1 MNFEKSYDSP
11 YDDVDVGLKKFMT
24 GVYSWMT
31 IGVLITAVV
40 ALLMVKTGAVYS
52 LLKSSMFWVVS
63 IIELILVVFFAVRVW
78 KMSKTTATVV
88 YLGYSALNG
97 ITLSSIFLI
106 YAKSSI
112 ASTFFVATIM
122 FGAFSLYGMFAKGD
136 LTRWSRPLM
145 MGLFG
150 LIIVSILNIFM
161 KSSGLEW
168 IISIAGVALFSI
180 LTIYDT
186 FKLKQQ
192 YLTFNSNY
200 DTAINDNVAIF
211 GALTLY
217 LDFINLFL
225 YLLRLLGN
233 SRD

>member
-1 MNFEKSYDSP
+1 MNFEKTYDSP
-11 YDDVDVGLKKFMT
+11 YDDVDLGLKKFMT
-24 GVYSWMT
+24 GVYSWMA
-31 IGVLITAVV
+31 IGVLITAVI

-52 LLKSSMFWVVS
+52 LLKSSMFLVVS
-63 IIELILVVFFAVRVW
+63 AIELILVIFFAMRVW

-97 ITLSSIFLI
+97 VTLSSIFLL

-168 IISIAGVALFSI
+168 IISIAGVALFSL

-200 DTAINDNVAIF
+200 DTAISENIAIF

>member
-1 MNFEKSYDSP
+1 MNFERSYDSP

-40 ALLMVKTGAVYS
+40 ALLMVKTGAVNS

-225 YLLRLLGN
+225 YLLRFFGGN
-233 SRD
+233 KD

>member
-1 MNFEKSYDSP
+1 MNLEKTYDSP

-24 GVYSWMT
+24 GVYSWMA

-40 ALLMVKTGAVYS
+40 ALLMVKTGAVNF
-52 LLKSSMFWVVS
+52 LLKSSMFLVVS
-63 IIELILVVFFAVRVW
+63 VIEFILVVFFAVRVW

-161 KSSGLEW
+161 KSSGLQW

-225 YLLRLLGN
+225 YLLRFFGGN
-233 SRD
+233 KD

>member
-97 ITLSSIFLI
+97 ITLYSIFLI

>member
-1 MNFEKSYDSP
+1 MNLEKTYDSP
-11 YDDVDVGLKKFMT
+11 YDDVDTGLKKFMT

-31 IGVLITAVV
+31 LGVLITAVV
-40 ALLMVKTGAVYS
+40 ALIMEKTGAVQA
-52 LLKSSMFWVVS
+52 LLKSSMFLVISV
-63 IIELILVVFFAVRVW
+63 IELILVVFFAMRVW

-97 ITLSSIFLI
+97 VTLSSIFLM
-106 YAKSSI
+106 YAKSAI
-112 ASTFFVATIM
+112 ASTFFVAAVM
-122 FGAFSLYGMFAKGD
+122 FGAFSLYGMFTKGD

-145 MGLFG
+145 MGVFG

-168 IISIAGVALFSI
+168 IISIVGVVLFSL

-186 FKLKQQ
+186 FKLKEQ
-192 YLTFNSNY
+192 YLSLNSGY
-200 DTAINDNVAIF
+200 DTVATDNVAIF

-225 YLLRLLGN
+225 YLLRFFGGN
-233 SRD
+233 KD

>member
-1 MNFEKSYDSP
+1 MNFEKTYDSP
-11 YDDVDVGLKKFMT
+11 YDDVDLGLKKFMT
-24 GVYSWMT
+24 GVYSWMA

-52 LLKSSMFWVVS
+52 LLKSSMFLVVS
-63 IIELILVVFFAVRVW
+63 AIELILVIFFAMRVW

-97 ITLSSIFLI
+97 VTLSSIFLL

-168 IISIAGVALFSI
+168 IISIAGVALFSL

-200 DTAINDNVAIF
+200 DTAISENIAIF

>member
-97 ITLSSIFLI
+97 VTLSSIFLM

-112 ASTFFVATIM
+112 ASTFFIAAVM
-122 FGAFSLYGMFAKGD
+122 FGVFSLYGMFAKGD
-136 LTRWSRPLM
+136 LTRWTRPLM

-150 LIIVSILNIFM
+150 VIIVSILNIFM
-161 KSSGLEW
+161 KSSGLQW
-168 IISIAGVALFSI
+168 IISIAGVVLFSL

-186 FKLKQQ
+186 FKLKEQ
-192 YLTFNSNY
+192 YLSLNSSY
-200 DTAINDNVAIF
+200 DSAITDNVAIF

-225 YLLRLLGN
+225 YLLRFFGGN
-233 SRD
+233 KD

>member
-1 MNFEKSYDSP
+1 MNFEKTYDSP

-24 GVYSWMT
+24 GVYSWMA

-40 ALLMVKTGAVYS
+40 ALLMVQTGAVYS

-78 KMSKTTATVV
+78 KMSKTTATIV

-97 ITLSSIFLI
+97 VTLSSIFLI

-112 ASTFFVATIM
+112 ASTFFIAAVM

-168 IISIAGVALFSI
+168 IISIAGVALFSL

-200 DTAINDNVAIF
+200 DTAVNDNVAIF

-225 YLLRLLGN
+225 YPLRLLGN

>member
-1 MNFEKSYDSP
+1 MNFEKTYDSP
-11 YDDVDVGLKKFMT
+11 YDDVDLGLKKFMT
-24 GVYSWMT
+24 GVYSWMA

-52 LLKSSMFWVVS
+52 LLKSSMFLVVS
-63 IIELILVVFFAVRVW
+63 AIELILVIFFAMCVW

-97 ITLSSIFLI
+97 VTLSSIFLL

-168 IISIAGVALFSI
+168 IISIAGVALFSL

-200 DTAINDNVAIF
+200 DTAISENIAIF

>member
-1 MNFEKSYDSP
+1 MNFEKTYDSP

-24 GVYSWMT
+24 GVYSWMA

-40 ALLMVKTGAVYS
+40 ALLMVQTGAVYS

-78 KMSKTTATVV
+78 KMSKTTATIV

-97 ITLSSIFLI
+97 VTLSSIFLI

-112 ASTFFVATIM
+112 ASTFFIAAVM

-168 IISIAGVALFSI
+168 IISIAGVALFSL

-200 DTAINDNVAIF
+200 DTAVNDNVAIF

-225 YLLRLLGN
+225 YLLRIFGN
-233 SRD
+233 SKD

>member
-1 MNFEKSYDSP
+1 MNFEKTYDSP
-11 YDDVDVGLKKFMT
+11 YDDVDLSLKKFMT
-24 GVYSWMT
+24 GVYSWMA

-52 LLKSSMFWVVS
+52 LLKSSMFLVVS
-63 IIELILVVFFAVRVW
+63 AIELILVIFFAMRVW

-97 ITLSSIFLI
+97 VTLSSIFLL

-168 IISIAGVALFSI
+168 IISIAGVALFSL

-200 DTAINDNVAIF
+200 DTAISENIAIF

>member
-1 MNFEKSYDSP
+1 MNFEKTYDSP

-24 GVYSWMT
+24 GVYSWMA

-40 ALLMVKTGAVYS
+40 ALLMVQTGAVYS
-52 LLKSSMFWVVS
+52 LLKSSMFLVVS
-63 IIELILVVFFAVRVW
+63 VIEFILVVFFAVRVW

-122 FGAFSLYGMFAKGD
+122 FGAFSLYGIFAKGD

-168 IISIAGVALFSI
+168 IISIAGVALFSL

-200 DTAINDNVAIF
+200 DTAVNDNVAIF

-225 YLLRLLGN
+225 YLLRIFGN
-233 SRD
+233 SKD

>member
-1 MNFEKSYDSP
+1 
-11 YDDVDVGLKKFMT
+11 
-24 GVYSWMT
+24 
-31 IGVLITAVV
+31 
-40 ALLMVKTGAVYS
+40 
-52 LLKSSMFWVVS
+52 
-63 IIELILVVFFAVRVW
+63 
-78 KMSKTTATVV
+78 
-88 YLGYSALNG
+88 
-97 ITLSSIFLI
+97 
-106 YAKSSI
+106 
-112 ASTFFVATIM
+112 
-122 FGAFSLYGMFAKGD
+122 
-136 LTRWSRPLM
+136 
-145 MGLFG
+145 
-150 LIIVSILNIFM
+150 M

-225 YLLRLLGN
+225 YLLRFFGGN
-233 SRD
+233 KD

>member
-1 MNFEKSYDSP
+1 MNFEKSYDLP
-11 YDDVDVGLKKFMT
+11 YDDVDVGLKKFMA

-40 ALLMVKTGAVYS
+40 ALLMVKTGAVDS
-52 LLKSSMFWVVS
+52 LSKSSMFWVVS

-97 ITLSSIFLI
+97 VTLSSIFLM

-112 ASTFFVATIM
+112 ASTFFIAAVM

-150 LIIVSILNIFM
+150 VIIVSILNIFM
-161 KSSGLEW
+161 KSSGLQW
-168 IISIAGVALFSI
+168 IISIAGVVLFSL

-186 FKLKQQ
+186 FKLKEQ
-192 YLTFNSNY
+192 YLSLNSSY
-200 DTAINDNVAIF
+200 DSAITDNVAIF

-225 YLLRLLGN
+225 YLLRFFGGN
-233 SRD
+233 KD